1 MIALPQ
7 PHLPPTKALPP
18 IRPRP
23 SPQPPART
31 NRHERPEPRTALLP
45 SSGTASLHAAGT
57 RGLSKRPFKAFKGK
71 GDFEAWASQCFA
83 MRDELIA
90 LAQRQV
96 LPQACGH
103 PFHLL
108 PVELAQQTTGAGTTF
123 LRWRKHDR
131 SAMGVALW
139 QELMASPSTP
149 VNLLHD
155 LHEIEL
161 QRVMLNM
168 QISLLHTLG
177 RQAQECASK
186 AAQADNTYL
195 RRLASVPAAVRDR

>member
-1 MIALPQ
+1 
-7 PHLPPTKALPP
+7 
-18 IRPRP
+18 
-23 SPQPPART
+23 
-31 NRHERPEPRTALLP
+31 
-45 SSGTASLHAAGT
+45 
-57 RGLSKRPFKAFKGK
+57 
-71 GDFEAWASQCFA
+71 

-139 QELMASPSTP
+139 QELMASTSTP
-149 VNLLHD
+149 VNLLAD
-155 LHEIEL
+155 LHAIEL
-161 QRVMLNM
+161 QRITLNM

-186 AAQADNTYL
+186 AAQADNAYL

>member
-1 MIALPQ
+1 MSDP
-7 PHLPPTKALPP
+7 
-18 IRPRP
+18 
-23 SPQPPART
+23 
-31 NRHERPEPRTALLP
+31 NREPRYFRRLEQPAFMRLEHA
-45 SSGTASLHAAGT
+45 ASLK
-57 RGLSKRPFKAFKGK
+57 GLLKPFKGK

-186 AAQADNTYL
+186 AAQADSTYL

>member
-1 MIALPQ
+1 MNDLNQ
-7 PHLPPTKALPP
+7 PTRYFRGLQQGAFMRLEHA
-18 IRPRP
+18 
-23 SPQPPART
+23 
-31 NRHERPEPRTALLP
+31 
-45 SSGTASLHAAGT
+45 ASLK
-57 RGLSKRPFKAFKGK
+57 GLLKPFKGK

-149 VNLLHD
+149 GAEGMSPHKVAIA
-155 LHEIEL
+155 EQMYL
-161 QRVMLNM
+161 QKILILEWDRGEYHLNYRMKRCCLML
-168 QISLLHTLG
+168 
-177 RQAQECASK
+177 
-186 AAQADNTYL
+186 
-195 RRLASVPAAVRDR
+195 

>member
-1 MIALPQ
+1 MSDP
-7 PHLPPTKALPP
+7 
-18 IRPRP
+18 
-23 SPQPPART
+23 
-31 NRHERPEPRTALLP
+31 NREPRYFRGLEQPAFMRLEHA
-45 SSGTASLHAAGT
+45 ASLK
-57 RGLSKRPFKAFKGK
+57 GLLKPFKGK
-71 GDFEAWASQCFA
+71 GDFEAWANHCFA

-108 PVELAQQTTGAGTTF
+108 SIELAQQTTGAGTTF
-123 LRWRKHDR
+123 LRWRRHDR

-139 QELMASPSTP
+139 QELIASTSTP
-149 VNLLHD
+149 VNLLAD
-155 LHEIEL
+155 LHAIEL
-161 QRVMLNM
+161 QRITLNM

-186 AAQADNTYL
+186 ADEADAAYL
-195 RRLASVPAAVRDR
+195 RRLTSLPAAMRDR